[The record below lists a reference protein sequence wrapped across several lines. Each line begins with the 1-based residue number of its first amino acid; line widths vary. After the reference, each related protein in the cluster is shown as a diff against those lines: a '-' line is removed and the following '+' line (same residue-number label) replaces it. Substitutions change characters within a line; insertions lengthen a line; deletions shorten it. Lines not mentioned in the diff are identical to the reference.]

1 MLSFASAL
9 QPKKIVS
16 TFASLGLMMVMAA
29 LLLLMTGCSSSSST
43 SVTPEPI
50 NPVVS
55 ALILLTPEAEVPPVD
70 PTVPVTATGEAAIS
84 LNTET
89 GALSI
94 SGEFAG
100 LTSPLFDVGMVGP
113 VHVHLASEIPFAQ
126 STGGV
131 VFVPAVNEAP
141 DRLSATFV
149 LSETATEE
157 QVASFL
163 AGAYYINVH
172 TDLNPPGELRG
183 QIVFP

>member
-9 QPKKIVS
+9 QPKKVFS
-16 TFASLGLMMVMAA
+16 TFASLGLAIVITA
-29 LLLLMTGCSSSSST
+29 LLLLMTGCSGSSGT
-43 SVTPEPI
+43 TVTPQPI
-50 NPVVS
+50 NPVVPTT
-55 ALILLTPEAEVPPVD
+55 IFLTPGAEVPPVD
-70 PTVPVTATGEAAIS
+70 PMVPVTATGEAAIS

-89 GALSI
+89 GALLI

-113 VHVHLASEIPFAQ
+113 VHVHLASEMPFAQ

-131 VFVPAVNEAP
+131 VFVPSVTEAP
-141 DRLSATFV
+141 DRLSASFV

-157 QVASFL
+157 QVDSFL

-172 TDLNPPGELRG
+172 TDLNPSGELRG